1 LLRKGAIL
9 FKPADFS
16 RTFTED
22 APIIQVQPLNFQ
34 YPAALIPTPQTKE
47 QVLAGKNFFVEKS
60 LFLIN
65 YRSGARKLT
74 NPNRIKLTEM
84 SQFDLKKLLPCYQE
98 VAILKYGGT
107 LDFKRLEK
115 SMEPVRLGREE
126 FSNQHLE
133 MLERDNLFPAWWK
146 LPKLIGPEL
155 EVLKGAFRNIQPR
168 DQDLVQKLFDIFK
181 NIEVLSCLLRVICPQ
196 HYGIYSAPVENL
208 LSIKAETPVRKYLV
222 YLENL
227 TELQEE
233 YGLERIADVDMAL
246 FALCCLLN
254 EGYIRQNPE
263 YHQIYL
269 DYLERPNL
277 VKKISARNALRNIRQ
292 ENIYYLDLAESF
304 LENDP
309 EIAGILAGK
318 ELECLINRL
327 FSELQ
332 TRHKIYP
339 PGPMPE
345 KLEELALRKV
355 FSDQVKED
363 IQKWWDTRN
372 DCVHLNLAE
381 ASEPELNQLRA
392 RVRQM
397 ITGLWEIK
405 DRIES

>member
-1 LLRKGAIL
+1 
-9 FKPADFS
+9 
-16 RTFTED
+16 
-22 APIIQVQPLNFQ
+22 
-34 YPAALIPTPQTKE
+34 
-47 QVLAGKNFFVEKS
+47 
-60 LFLIN
+60 
-65 YRSGARKLT
+65 
-74 NPNRIKLTEM
+74 M

-146 LPKLIGPEL
+146 LPKLTGLEL

-181 NIEVLSCLLRVICPQ
+181 NIEILSCLLRVICPQ

-292 ENIYYLDLAESF
+292 ENIYYLGLAESF
-304 LENDP
+304 LETDP

-318 ELECLINRL
+318 ELECLVNDLWENERERL
-327 FSELQ
+327 G
-332 TRHKIYP
+332 HKLYKP
-339 PGPMPE
+339 SNMPE
-345 KLEELALRKV
+345 KLEELARKKV
-355 FSDQVKED
+355 ISDQVKED
-363 IQKWWDTRN
+363 IQKWWNTRN

-381 ASEPELNQLRA
+381 ASEPQLQELRA
-392 RVRQM
+392 RVSEM
-397 ITGLWEIK
+397 ISGLWELK
-405 DRIES
+405 ARIGS